1 MTQGGPREA
10 VIRALLYVRLPEG
23 VADERGFNLMR
34 RMREEAGKG
43 INLAEF
49 KQLFREQFFM
59 LLLDER
65 RAVDAIP
72 AMLAKDPKLAAS
84 LADTLQQLLGVVGI
98 RTAAAKARLREIEAM
113 FRSIG
118 TLAPADMAK
127 AQPKQ
132 SSLSGIILFAAPS
145 AFDCS
150 LACIQKVGSRMESA
164 HGWTI
169 ASH

>member
-1 MTQGGPREA
+1 
-10 VIRALLYVRLPEG
+10 
-23 VADERGFNLMR
+23 
-34 RMREEAGKG
+34 
-43 INLAEF
+43 
-49 KQLFREQFFM
+49 M

-127 AQPKQ
+127 AQ
-132 SSLSGIILFAAPS
+132 SETVFAERHNTVRS
-145 AFDCS
+145 AKR
-150 LACIQKVGSRMESA
+150 I
-164 HGWTI
+164 
-169 ASH
+169 